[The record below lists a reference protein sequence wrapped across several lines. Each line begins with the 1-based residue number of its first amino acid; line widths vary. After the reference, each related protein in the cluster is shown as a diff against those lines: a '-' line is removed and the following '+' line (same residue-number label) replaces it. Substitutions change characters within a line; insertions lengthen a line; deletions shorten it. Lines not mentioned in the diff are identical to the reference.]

1 MDFIRGNLSDC
12 TKPVKAS
19 AYTTMKRPPLEYAST
34 VWDPHSSAEI
44 HKLEQVQRRVARL
57 IHNNYTARTPGCVTH
72 MAQNLGWQPLQQR
85 RYNNRLIVMF
95 KIIHEL
101 VDVQTDV
108 IRTGDSRTRG
118 SNGLYQPVAQ
128 KDVYKFFFFPR
139 TIIEWNLLPASVAD
153 ADKLEFRGRS
163 QNLPEP
169 LYAH

>member
-1 MDFIRGNLSDC
+1 MDFIRRNLSDC

-95 KIIHEL
+95 KIIHERLFIVVYAEALTGL
-101 VDVQTDV
+101 VQSLRFLRMKSIVLLALETV
-108 IRTGDSRTRG
+108 VNVLGPLYVLANGDS
-118 SNGLYQPVAQ
+118 
-128 KDVYKFFFFPR
+128 
-139 TIIEWNLLPASVAD
+139 
-153 ADKLEFRGRS
+153 
-163 QNLPEP
+163 
-169 LYAH
+169 